1 MFVSTQTKI
10 DIIIPS
16 YNARHLL
23 EKNLPL
29 VVRNTEHLG
38 NLIIIDNGST
48 DDTVE
53 WLKKNY
59 PKTIIVRN
67 KSNLGYTKPIN
78 QGIARSTSE
87 FFVLINNDVRP
98 NKGYINTTLPY
109 FSDPEV
115 FAVSFNEDGASW
127 PNMFWAHGKM
137 QFSQGSNKSKPV
149 VSAWASGGSAIFR
162 RSIWD
167 ILGGL
172 DEIYAPFYWED
183 IDIGYRAWKSGY
195 KIIWEP
201 SATVIHEHESTT
213 KTLNPKYISVIK
225 QRNELLFN
233 WLNITSPKFIWGHIK
248 FLLTHSL
255 RHPGYLKIVAVA
267 AWRFFTHPHHI
278 KRQFII
284 SDENVLS
291 HISKSI

>member
-1 MFVSTQTKI
+1 MAKQTKI

-16 YNARHLL
+16 YNARYLL
-23 EKNLPL
+23 EKNLPSI
-29 VVRNTEHLG
+29 VKNTNDLG

-78 QGIARSTSE
+78 QGISKSTSE
-87 FFVLINNDVRP
+87 FFILINNDVRP
-98 NKGYINTTLPY
+98 NKGFITPTLPY

-115 FAVSFNEDGASW
+115 FAVSFNEEGASW
-127 PNMFWAHGKM
+127 PDMHWANGKM
-137 QFSQGSNKSKPV
+137 QFSQGSNKSNPV

-167 ILGGL
+167 TLGGL

-183 IDIGYRAWKSGY
+183 IDIGFRAWKSGY

-201 SATVIHEHESTT
+201 SSTVVHEHESTT
-213 KTLNPKYISVIK
+213 KTLNPKYISLIK

-233 WLNITSPKFIWGHIK
+233 WQNITDPKYIRGHIL
-248 FLLTHSL
+248 FLLSHSL
-255 RHPGYLKIVAVA
+255 RHPGYLKVVLTA
-267 AWRFFTHPHHI
+267 AWRYLTHPHQI
-278 KRQFII
+278 KRKFII
-284 SDENVLS
+284 SDDNVLS
-291 HISKSI
+291 HISKTI